1 VEIAMRGF
9 VLAVLAAASATAWA
23 APPRG
28 VVRTARP
35 VPGQYVVLLEPLAA
49 SAGELGAV
57 AQEHARRHGGE
68 VRHLYRH
75 ALRGFAVRLSAER
88 AEALS
93 REPGILSVEEDGE
106 VQAAALQSPAPWAL
120 DRLDQRALPL
130 DGGYTFGPTGAG
142 VHAYVVDTGV
152 RVGHAEFGG
161 RADEAF
167 TAILDG
173 RGAADC
179 NGHGTA
185 VAAALGGATYGV
197 AKAVAVHAVR
207 ALGCDGLGAVSDVVA
222 AVDWVTANAQ
232 GPAVA
237 VLSLTAAPSPALDA
251 AVEGALASGVTTV
264 VAAGNARVDACTISP
279 ARVPG
284 AITVG
289 ATTAD
294 DAVALFSNQGPC
306 LDVFAPGVNV
316 LSAWHTGDLA
326 TQPSSG
332 TSIAAPHAAG
342 VAALL
347 LESAPAATPA
357 AVADAIAAEATS
369 GVLRGLAGS
378 PDRLLHSTFV
388 ADVVPPTAGIATPA
402 PGALVRG
409 IVTVSADAIDAGGV
423 ASLEL
428 RAGAALLG
436 TAAGASLQVSW
447 QTASSGDGPVAL
459 VARATDLAGNAAES
473 APVTVTIDNTPPACA
488 ITSPRSGGSFRR
500 ATTVRVSAS
509 DGSGIARVS
518 LRASGILVATD
529 LTAPYELIW
538 DARTFAKGSYALVA
552 EAVDAA
558 GNVTAS
564 APVVVTVK

>member
-1 VEIAMRGF
+1 L
-9 VLAVLAAASATAWA
+9 VLGVLAAAAATAAAA
-23 APPRG
+23 APTRG
-28 VVRTARP
+28 LVRTARP
-35 VPGQYVVLLEPLAA
+35 VPDQYVVLLDPLAA
-49 SAGELGAV
+49 AAGELGAV

-75 ALRGFAVRLSAER
+75 ALRGFSVRLSAAR
-88 AEALS
+88 AEALA
-93 REPGILSVEEDGE
+93 REPGVLSVEEDGE
-106 VQAAALQSPAPWAL
+106 VRAAGLQSPAPWAL
-120 DRLDQRALPL
+120 DRLDQRTLPL

-161 RADEAF
+161 RAVEAF

-185 VAAALGGATYGV
+185 VAAVVGGATYGV

-237 VLSLTAAPSPALDA
+237 VLSLTADPSPALDA
-251 AVEGALASGVTTV
+251 AVEGALAAGVTAA

-289 ATTAD
+289 ASTPD

-347 LESAPAATPA
+347 LESDPAATPA
-357 AVADAIAAEATS
+357 TVADAIAAEATG
-369 GVLRGLAGS
+369 GVLRGLVGS

-388 ADVVPPTAGIATPA
+388 TDVLPPTARIATPS

-409 IVTVSADAIDAGGV
+409 AVTVSADAIDAGGV

-428 RAGAALLG
+428 RAGATLLG
-436 TAAGASLQVSW
+436 AAAGPSLQVVW
-447 QTASSGDGPVAL
+447 DTAASGDGPVTL
-459 VARATDLAGNAAES
+459 VARATDVAGNAAES
-473 APVTVTIDNTPPACA
+473 GPVTVTVDNTPPSCA
-488 ITSPRSGGSFRR
+488 ITSPRDGSSFRR
-500 ATTVRVSAS
+500 ATTVRVSAF

-518 LRASGILVATD
+518 LRASGVLVATD
-529 LTAPYELIW
+529 ATAPYEPIW
-538 DARTFAKGSYALVA
+538 DARTFPKGTYALVA

-564 APVVVTVK
+564 TPVSVTLK